1 MILITDNNHYEEKK
15 GEVEEDGTCSASC
28 SAGSVGSGSDRSG
41 SVNGCIGSYDRKLGG
56 YYLLHDR
63 NDLDKRRAM

>member
-1 MILITDNNHYEEKK
+1 MPVVVL
-15 GEVEEDGTCSASC
+15 EVSA
-28 SAGSVGSGSDRSG
+28 DRSG

-63 NDLDKRRAM
+63 NDLDNISNNDKYYMNEC